1 MLARL
6 RGDDPP
12 APAAPA
18 SDGYGPDAVDGQ
30 FAGYEVVDGDDGS
43 EDAWGSPAGSEAPR
57 RSPPLG
63 SARGHPRQLPRQLP
77 NAITIVRI
85 LCAPIFLWM
94 FLADLKRRRPLRWW
108 AAVLFIVAIAT
119 DGIDGYLAR
128 RYEIVTDLGK
138 LLDPIADKALTGCA
152 FVGLSILG
160 ELDWWVTILVLVR
173 EIGITVHRLVVAS
186 DHVVAAAWMGKLKTV
201 AQAVALSLA
210 LLPLWTVVGTG
221 STWSTRSRCGS
232 P

>member
-1 MLARL
+1 MTIL
-6 RGDDPP
+6 
-12 APAAPA
+12 
-18 SDGYGPDAVDGQ
+18 
-30 FAGYEVVDGDDGS
+30 
-43 EDAWGSPAGSEAPR
+43 
-57 RSPPLG
+57 
-63 SARGHPRQLPRQLP
+63 RQLP

-85 LCAPIFLWM
+85 VCAPIFLWM
-94 FLADLKRRRPLRWW
+94 LLADAGADGPLRWW
-108 AAVLFIVAIAT
+108 AGVLFIVAIAT

-160 ELDWWVTILVLVR
+160 ELPWWVTILVLVR
-173 EIGITVHRLVVAS
+173 EIGITVYRFVVVS
-186 DHVVAAAWMGKLKTV
+186 DHVLAAAWMGKLKTV

-210 LLPLWTVVGTG
+210 LLPLWTVVGEWIHGVNTVTMWIAVILTIASGIDYVVSEVRGARRARAG
-221 STWSTRSRCGS
+221 STDATHGAT